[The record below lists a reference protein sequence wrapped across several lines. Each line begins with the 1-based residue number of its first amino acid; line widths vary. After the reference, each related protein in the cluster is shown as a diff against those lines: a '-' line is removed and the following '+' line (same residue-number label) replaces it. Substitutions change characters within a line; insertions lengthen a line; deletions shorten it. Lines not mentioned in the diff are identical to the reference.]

1 MSRLFYLNINGFYGT
16 TEKDREKLKVGLD
29 DDCCMKNAEGICKMI
44 FNNGI
49 SEYDVLFFS
58 EFAPNTPSGKWFSNY
73 MDKQGYKLI
82 LPNAYDCVEDYY
94 YSIVVAYV
102 KSDFGV
108 LKSEASPEG
117 WLTWCEL
124 SVDNKN
130 IVGIHSTRT
139 VFLNDMKE
147 TIGENRYKGKDIL
160 IFGDTNV
167 TEESEIKQKK
177 LLSEIM
183 ESIGTEI
190 LDDEKKNTFR
200 GIRKP
205 DRVFSNTEI
214 LHFSVID
221 KFYINELSDH
231 DALDIV
237 M

>member
-1 MSRLFYLNINGFYGT
+1 MSRIFYLNVNGFYGT
-16 TEKDREKLKVGLD
+16 REKDRDKLKVGLD
-29 DDCCMKNAEGICKMI
+29 DNCCMKNAEGICKKI
-44 FNNGI
+44 FNNGM

-58 EFAPNTPSGKWFSNY
+58 EFAPNTPSGKWFSNF

-82 LPNAYDCVEDYY
+82 LPNAYDFVEDYY

-102 KSDFGV
+102 KSDLEI

-139 VFLNDMKE
+139 AFLNDMKE
-147 TIGENRYKGKDIL
+147 TIGGNRYKGKDIL

-167 TEESEIKQKK
+167 TEESEKKQKK

-183 ESIGTEI
+183 ETIGTEI
-190 LDDEKKNTFR
+190 LDDERKNTFR
-200 GIRKP
+200 AIRKP

-214 LHFSVID
+214 LQFSVID